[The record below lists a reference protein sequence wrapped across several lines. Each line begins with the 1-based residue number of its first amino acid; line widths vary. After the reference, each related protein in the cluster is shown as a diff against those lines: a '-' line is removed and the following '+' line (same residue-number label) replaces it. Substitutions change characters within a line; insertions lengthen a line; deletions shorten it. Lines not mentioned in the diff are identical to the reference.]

1 VLGLAHA
8 VADAKG
14 GEVPVEREM
23 IEAIEGALKDG

>member
-23 IEAIEGALKDG
+23 IETIEGAFSND